1 MSRAPV
7 QVPGEPTATPEL
19 QLSALNNADSNPDRV
34 AAEREALTQSRAA
47 AAAVERGDLNGA
59 QKILAE
65 AQAAIDAVSTP
76 RAAAGQAPTIDLS
89 QYDGD
94 VLSVSVPVLR
104 TSPAALKYGREL
116 PWPIG
121 TPLDADKK
129 PCADGADPVYVV
141 GNLETR
147 DGWLVNRAILLPA
160 QSAA

>member
-1 MSRAPV
+1 MSRAV
-7 QVPGEPTATPEL
+7 QVPGEPTAPPALE
-19 QLSALNNADSNPDRV
+19 LSALNNADSNPDRV

-47 AAAVERGDLNGA
+47 SAAVERGDLAGA

-65 AQAAIDAVSTP
+65 AQAAIDAVTAP
-76 RAAAGQAPTIDLS
+76 RVQEGQAVGVDMS

-104 TSPAALKYGREL
+104 TSSTALKYGREL
-116 PWPIG
+116 PWPVG

-129 PCADGADPVYVV
+129 PCVDGADPVYVV

-147 DGWLVNRAILLPA
+147 EGWLVNRAIALSNPA
-160 QSAA
+160 AA